1 MFVNKI
7 TASVS
12 VGSSLNS
19 TDAGV
24 QGAIDTLI
32 DQDLTYLP
40 LDEFYSFVVTGE
52 ALVSTTLAAFP
63 NVTRNGV
70 ALKGDDKNNLLLN
83 SIHGYILKVI
93 PTPGLTATGH
103 VRINITEMGTLA
115 DGGASNHFL
124 TSGDS
129 LVVMT
134 NKGWPARNNTSIV
147 ITEVDTLTNCK
158 VAFAIFGASTAT
170 ATGYGSG
177 ISDG

>member
-12 VGSSLNS
+12 VGSALNS
-19 TDAGV
+19 EDVGV
-24 QGAIDTLI
+24 QGTINTLI
-32 DQDLTYLP
+32 AQDLTYLP
-40 LDEFYSFVVTGE
+40 LDSFYSFVVTGE
-52 ALVSTTLAAFP
+52 ALVSTTLAGFP
-63 NVTRNGV
+63 NVTRNGS
-70 ALKGDDKNNLLLN
+70 ALVGDDKDPLLLN
-83 SIHGYILKVI
+83 SIHGYI
-93 PTPGLTATGH
+93 H

-134 NKGWPARNNTSIV
+134 DKGWPPRNNTSIV

-158 VAFAIFGASTAT
+158 VAFAIFGSSTAT